1 MSGEPDYES
10 VHVKAGLRPEEY
22 GWRQRRADLLRR
34 IKEAGGV
41 AMLNKSELARE
52 YDVARSTLYN
62 DLERLAEY
70 ADESLGERESLDGE
84 ALYGRA
90 LRKLLS
96 DADALRQQGKHAKAA
111 SVEKEAARVFK
122 WQSEWRMTSE
132 LDDLLERVEA
142 LEEGTREAR
151 SGSNDF
157 RIK

>member
-10 VHVKAGLRPEEY
+10 VHLKAGLRPEKY

-34 IKEAGGV
+34 IKDAGGV
-41 AMLNKSELARE
+41 NMLNKSDLARE

-62 DLERLAEY
+62 DFERLAEY

-90 LRKLLS
+90 LRKPLS

-111 SVEKEAARVFK
+111 SVGKEAARVFR

-132 LDDLLERVEA
+132 LDELLERVEA
-142 LEEGTREAR
+142 LEEGREREAR
-151 SGSNDF
+151 TNDF